1 MRPTLVFNVL
11 LTLEHLFLDQV
22 QCHNLSVEE
31 MEPENISGSGSQR
44 PPGLDVESQN
54 IYLLDPTEQREHMPA
69 ICPHSWRQG
78 SGAR

>member
-1 MRPTLVFNVL
+1 MFNVL
-11 LTLEHLFLDQV
+11 LTLEHPFLHQA

-31 MEPENISGSGSQR
+31 MKPENISGSGWHR
-44 PPGLDVESQN
+44 PPGLGVESQS
-54 IYLLDPTEQREHMPA
+54 IYLLDSTEQKEHLPA